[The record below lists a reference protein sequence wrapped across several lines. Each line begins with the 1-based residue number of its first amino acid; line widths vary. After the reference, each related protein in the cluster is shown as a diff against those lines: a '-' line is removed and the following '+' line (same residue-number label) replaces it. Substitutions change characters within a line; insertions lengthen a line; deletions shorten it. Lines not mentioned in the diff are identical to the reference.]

1 MSKFFKALQQAEQ
14 DRRLVSGGGARAS
27 RGRDRA
33 EEPLAVDRPRE
44 PEAPELPD
52 ALTWP
57 RPKISPPP
65 PRETPRRRRSSAVGR
80 VEEHLVSLLAPRSY
94 EADQYRALRYLVEER
109 RRSAG
114 LAMVAVTSPTV
125 RDGKTTTAINLAGAL
140 AQGRD
145 ARVLLVDAD
154 LRRPTVADHLG
165 LRQEG
170 ERGLTSVILDAK
182 LSLEHVIQ
190 RESHV
195 NMTIVTAGPR
205 LSAPFEALKS
215 QRLVELFAEARQR
228 YEYIVVDT
236 PPVVHVPDCQVISQ
250 YVDGFL
256 MVVAAHA
263 TPRKLLEE
271 ALNTMD
277 PAKMVGLVFNG
288 DNRPLSGYYAHY
300 YHATRAG
307 AGQSERWQSAAKRV
321 GAALR
326 GRSRNGLEDGD
337 AP

>member
-1 MSKFFKALQQAEQ
+1 
-14 DRRLVSGGGARAS
+14 
-27 RGRDRA
+27 
-33 EEPLAVDRPRE
+33 
-44 PEAPELPD
+44 
-52 ALTWP
+52 
-57 RPKISPPP
+57 
-65 PRETPRRRRSSAVGR
+65 
-80 VEEHLVSLLAPRSY
+80 
-94 EADQYRALRYLVEER
+94 
-109 RRSAG
+109 
-114 LAMVAVTSPTV
+114 
-125 RDGKTTTAINLAGAL
+125 
-140 AQGRD
+140 
-145 ARVLLVDAD
+145 VLLVDAD